1 MGGTP
6 LLLKPL
12 PLGVT
17 ESTYTALAEKLGFIV
32 MTSEERIKAL
42 KAARPEDLLAATA
55 SLPLLPVID
64 GDLITVPGTFS
75 QWSFKEK
82 LLPGTEWC
90 DSIMIGDCEMDV
102 RMIHY
107 LVYLSEN

>member
-12 PLGVT
+12 PLEVT
-17 ESTYTALAEKLGFIV
+17 ELSYTAAAEKLGFAT
-32 MTSEERIKAL
+32 MMPEERMKAL

-55 SLPLLPVID
+55 HLPLLPVID

-75 QWSFKEK
+75 QWSWKEK

-102 RMIHY
+102 RVIHY
-107 LVYLSEN
+107 LI